1 MRCRNLEAIG
11 RRQFLKGSALAVAG
25 GAVTAARVDG
35 SLAAE
40 RTEAPRG
47 EVPVPTSKEAHGP
60 RAEHGAGRLVYPVK
74 RLANLEDLAV
84 NGPLEISYPD
94 AAVPGVLLKLGTKV
108 ESGVGPDGDVVGFVT
123 LCPHK
128 GYPLAFDHE
137 ERVLSCPG
145 HYSRFDVEK
154 GGQQI
159 WGHATQNLPQYR
171 LRVDAEGEIFAEG
184 VDELVYGRLSNVL

>member
-1 MRCRNLEAIG
+1 M
-11 RRQFLKGSALAVAG
+11 
-25 GAVTAARVDG
+25 
-35 SLAAE
+35 
-40 RTEAPRG
+40 
-47 EVPVPTSKEAHGP
+47 PVPTSKEAHGA

-94 AAVPGVLLKLGTKV
+94 AASARCAPETRN
-108 ESGVGPDGDVVGFVT
+108 ESREPGVGPDGDVVGFVT

-128 GYPLAFDHE
+128 GYPLAFDDE